1 MSLAP
6 LGRPKE
12 ISWAVSSKKDPRWN
26 NSGKCYGMIIM
37 QAHDA
42 RRHVKKCKKK
52 YGKQPNDLTYE
63 AHKI

>member
-6 LGRPKE
+6 LGMPKE

-26 NSGKCYGMIIM
+26 SSGKCGGLISVTT
-37 QAHDA
+37 HDA
-42 RRHVKKCKKK
+42 RQHVKKCRRK
-52 YGKQPNDLTYE
+52 YGKQPSDLTYE